1 MVIVAK
7 LKDSNKTLAT
17 VIIVILI
24 NVYISTLVVMI
35 DQGRQYRHSL
45 FKAIFGPLANNWGK
59 RLTLFVTVL
68 FIREEWLILHTLLK
82 TDLSRQFC
90 SGKLLQIGKN
100 TLQGLGFVG
109 ESGKKLEKYSRFIYW
124 IIYLLTSFYG
134 NLSFEFL
141 ALCFFCQTLLFH
153 EFTVKFWNSK
163 RYWIKTKF
171 DQPSSLGIW
180 ITVFSH
186 FPNYYTY

>member
-7 LKDSNKTLAT
+7 LKDSNKILAI
-17 VIIVILI
+17 VIIFILI

-35 DQGRQYRHSL
+35 DQERQWRHFL
-45 FKAIFGPLANNWGK
+45 FKAIFGPLVNNWGK

-82 TDLSRQFC
+82 TGLSRQFC

-124 IIYLLTSFYG
+124 NIYLLTSFYG

-141 ALCFFCQTLLFH
+141 ALCFFC
-153 EFTVKFWNSK
+153 
-163 RYWIKTKF
+163 
-171 DQPSSLGIW
+171 
-180 ITVFSH
+180 
-186 FPNYYTY
+186 